1 MCSLCDNFAT
11 MIPSFFLSVWRSQIG
26 IVTQAARILLQYL
39 LSRLQAHM
47 TSIEKAGG
55 ENEAV
60 QALSAKQLL
69 LPIKSLCSGF
79 STLSLT
85 DDITLHSLMKT
96 TKLPPHIA
104 ASLSGQDVLFSV
116 SLLSNKLFVFPF
128 FFFYYC
134 IFI

>member
-1 MCSLCDNFAT
+1 M
-11 MIPSFFLSVWRSQIG
+11 WRSQIG

-47 TSIEKAGG
+47 ISIEKAGG

-104 ASLSGQDVLFSV
+104 ASLSGQDVPFSV
-116 SLLSNKLFVFPF
+116 SLF
-128 FFFYYC
+128 
-134 IFI
+134 